1 MTETQT
7 PFSFAAALLQCHSP
21 GQTFNMETLLKP
33 EFGEYSPSSGENTG
47 SEGEESTICTVCCD
61 EASGRHYGVV
71 ACFGCKGFFRRTV
84 RAGKNYI
91 CRYNKNCRIDKAGRN
106 VCRSCRF
113 QKCLEVGMEPDAIRP
128 DRDKTGR
135 QKNPRRNTE
144 ISIKKVSVSSL
155 LGDLPCLNKF
165 HSDSDD
171 SSSSPSSRSSD
182 SVPMSILPHPVDE
195 SILTTLTEIENIV
208 IQLQDNDGIDALDMP
223 PMCEAIVKPA
233 MITGRTLLNFNGA
246 RGDADLDIVV
256 KNLRRLVV
264 FTFDYINTLRPI
276 ADLHPFEKLAV
287 ARNIISPFC
296 ILFTGYQTVAAEG
309 PEPDSIY
316 LPSGHRLPACQA
328 LFANDS
334 DQKKFI
340 LLENKAD
347 TVRRN
352 MIEMIVN
359 PLRRMKVTKP
369 EMVALKAIM
378 ALDPNVRGL
387 ASETCRLIII
397 ARESVQNALFAHLV
411 NLYGTMEATNRFAQ
425 LLLMVTSAT
434 RVAYSL
440 SSFFQLSRDVNY
452 KIDGLIED
460 MLFLD
465 RL

>member
-7 PFSFAAALLQCHSP
+7 PFSFAAALLQCGSP
-21 GQTFNMETLLKP
+21 GQTFSMETLLKP
-33 EFGEYSPSSGENTG
+33 EFGEYSPSSGETG

-84 RAGKNYI
+84 RAGKNYV
-91 CRYNKNCRIDKAGRN
+91 CRYNKKCRIDKAGRN

-144 ISIKKVSVSSL
+144 GSIKKVSVGSL
-155 LGDLPCLNKF
+155 LGDLPCLSKF
-165 HSDSDD
+165 SINSDSDD
-171 SSSSPSSRSSD
+171 SATSPSSRSGTASMD
-182 SVPMSILPHPVDE
+182 IRPTFIDE
-195 SILTTLTEIENIV
+195 SVLTTLTEIENIV
-208 IQLQDNDGIDALDMP
+208 IQLQDNDDINAQNLP
-223 PMCEAIVKPA
+223 PMGEAITQPS
-233 MITGRTLLNFNGA
+233 MIAARTLLNFNGA
-246 RGDADLDIVV
+246 KGDADLECVTS
-256 KNLRRLVV
+256 NLRRLAV

-276 ADLHPFEKLAV
+276 ADLHPIEKLAI

-296 ILFTGYQTVAAEG
+296 ILFCGYQTVAVEA
-309 PEPDSIY
+309 PEHDSIY
-316 LPSGHRLPACQA
+316 LPSGHRLPACQP
-328 LFANDS
+328 LFTKDS
-334 DQKKFI
+334 DQKKYI

-347 TVRRN
+347 HVRRN
-352 MIEMIVN
+352 MTELILN
-359 PLRRMKVTKP
+359 QLRRLQVTKT

-378 ALDPNVRGL
+378 VLDPNVKGL
-387 ASETCRLIII
+387 SQESGKLLSV
-397 ARESVQNALFAHLV
+397 ARESVQSALFSHLV
-411 NLYGTMEATNRFAQ
+411 TVFGPMEATSRFAA
-425 LLLMVTSAT
+425 LLLMIATAT

-452 KIDGLIED
+452 GTDDLLEEL
-460 MLFLD
+460 LFLD